1 MRGPCMEDS
10 KTELCCILVR
20 AAVKT
25 GPAASEEAGG
35 AKTTRQRLST
45 RFELHQRKCQSC
57 ARYGVRIV
65 GSIVIIFCSYSF
77 LCLFA
82 GGLIIAVV
90 ALEARRISVHCV
102 VVFVFFLCLFGG
114 GLLIAVVA
122 LEACMISV
130 HCVVA
135 VLSVCFLRVYRGGS
149 IVVMIS
155 ILVCSLLRACVQRR
169 FNSCYDLDSC
179 VQLVAKHFACPVTV
193 NMLGQRGL
201 WCFEHSVA
209 IFWIRS
215 ASRKNSVLVHLI
227 CLGKLRSPLPCSR
240 NQCVY

>member
-1 MRGPCMEDS
+1 MEDS

-102 VVFVFFLCLFGG
+102 VVFVFFSL
-114 GLLIAVVA
+114 VVCRWA
-122 LEACMISV
+122 DYCSGRAGSCRIV
-130 HCVVA
+130 
-135 VLSVCFLRVYRGGS
+135 GS
-149 IVVMIS
+149 IVIIFC
-155 ILVCSLLRACVQRR
+155 IL
-169 FNSCYDLDSC
+169 F
-179 VQLVAKHFACPVTV
+179 FACLQV
-193 NMLGQRGL
+193 G
-201 WCFEHSVA
+201 
-209 IFWIRS
+209 
-215 ASRKNSVLVHLI
+215 
-227 CLGKLRSPLPCSR
+227 
-240 NQCVY
+240 